1 MCNNACWVHAEF
13 KGKYS
18 RIKNDKQESAW
29 MEKLWR
35 EEHRKDPGK

>member
-1 MCNNACWVHAEF
+1 MHAEF

-18 RIKNDKQESAW
+18 RIKDDKQESAW
-29 MEKLWR
+29 IEKLWR